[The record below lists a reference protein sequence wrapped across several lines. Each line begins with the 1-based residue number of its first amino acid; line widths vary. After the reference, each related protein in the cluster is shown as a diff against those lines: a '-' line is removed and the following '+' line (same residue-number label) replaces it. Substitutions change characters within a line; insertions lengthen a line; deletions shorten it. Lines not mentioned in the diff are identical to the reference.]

1 MKVEKISE
9 LTIDRL
15 SIYLHCLESL
25 INKKVKQI
33 SSQELAKQFNLNS
46 AQIRKD
52 LAQFGEFGV
61 RGVGYSVEKLRDCL
75 RHILGIDQ
83 LHKIGIIGAGNLGMA
98 LAEYEGFLG
107 TNYSVVA
114 LFDNDPDKINKNTKR
129 GIPIIDVEKLELEIK
144 KSNINIIVLAVPVNV
159 AQSVLEQVAAVGIK
173 AILSFAPM
181 QFSVPEGVKLKIVD
195 LTVSFDSL
203 SHSLVANGLET
214 ELTVTITKQKDPSAT
229 KVLTGSK
236 NKRIKK

>member
-25 INKKVKQI
+25 INNGVKQI

-98 LAEYEGFLG
+98 LAEYEGFVG

-114 LFDNDPDKINKNTKR
+114 LFDNDPAKINRNTKR
-129 GIPIIDVEKLELEIK
+129 GIPVLSIENLESEIK
-144 KSNINIIVLAVPVNV
+144 RSNIDIVVLAVPVNV

-173 AILSFAPM
+173 AVLSFAPM

-203 SHSLVANGLET
+203 SHSLVANALEAGLEVT
-214 ELTVTITKQKDPSAT
+214 TIKHKEPANLKLTMG
-229 KVLTGSK
+229 LK
-236 NKRIKK
+236 NKRAKR